1 MKSDYKCEAE
11 VGGPDLGYRD
21 PAIRDDDDG
30 NGEGVLLATP
40 CHGTTLRAVSEH
52 QKCE

>member
-1 MKSDYKCEAE
+1 MKSDYECEAE

-30 NGEGVLLATP
+30 NGEGVLLATASRHDSNMRP
-40 CHGTTLRAVSEH
+40 TV
-52 QKCE
+52 